1 MLARGMHQRW
11 LRDFSLRRLC
21 SCWRAELAV
30 EVVALNSDI
39 SSGDC
44 PADKPTMTDGPED
57 LPCADPAI
65 WNSEALADAL
75 GQPVENQ

>member
-1 MLARGMHQRW
+1 M
-11 LRDFSLRRLC
+11 
-21 SCWRAELAV
+21 